1 MTRISKFIG
10 ALLFSVVF
18 AASAE
23 AEEPSGAEAA
33 RAVIQSQL
41 DAFQSEAVGTAYTF
55 AAPNIQRMFPTPEVF
70 GRMVRNGY
78 PMVWDP
84 AETDFLSAEPRGDGI
99 VQRLR
104 IVDQAGVPY
113 IAEYIMRE
121 VDGEWRIAG
130 VQIKKDDSY
139 GA

>member
-1 MTRISKFIG
+1 MNLIPKLIG
-10 ALLFSVVF
+10 ALLFCVVF
-18 AASAE
+18 ASSVR
-23 AEEPSGAEAA
+23 AEEPNGADAA

-41 DAFQSEAVGTAYTF
+41 DAFQSDAVGAAYDF

-84 AETDFLSAEPRGDGI
+84 AETDFLSAEPRGDTI

-121 VDGEWRIAG
+121 IDGEWRIAG

-139 GA
+139 GV